1 MCGLKSGWPWKLA
14 LAMMLL
20 SLTGCA
26 SVCPPTPPV
35 VAEPVRLT
43 PLPPSIK
50 QIDLKASAAY
60 STKVSNYLWKVDSLL
75 NAETPR

>member
-1 MCGLKSGWPWKLA
+1 MFGIKSGWPWKLA
-14 LAMMLL
+14 LAMTLL

-60 STKVSNYLWKVDSLL
+60 STKVSDYLWKVDAFL
-75 NAETPR
+75 NSETPK

>member
-1 MCGLKSGWPWKLA
+1 MHGPKNDWLWKLA

-35 VAEPVRLT
+35 VADPVRLT

-60 STKVSNYLWKVDSLL
+60 STKVSNYLWKVDSFL
-75 NAETPR
+75 NAETPK